1 MATPNKIKALEEQ
14 HKTPAH
20 VLIPF
25 WVNTLGSQK
34 AAAARLGLSQ
44 ATVSQWLKD
53 NGYIPR
59 IVYIKGEHHA
69 CSEYRTALSDP
80 CL

>member
-1 MATPNKIKALEEQ
+1 MATPGKIKALEEQ

-53 NGYIPR
+53 NGYVPR
-59 IVYIKGEHHA
+59 VVYIKGDSSHV
-69 CSEYRTALSDP
+69 SEYSSISSASHL
-80 CL
+80 